1 MDVNDENQ
9 DVSTVSL
16 SKCPSRKNDPS
27 LEEIWPLESGGS
39 DVEVLDKS
47 VPEEMC
53 SEVLII
59 SSVYLDV
66 LGSFV
71 PMTTPD
77 SKPSNH
83 KSASSMP

>member
-1 MDVNDENQ
+1 MDVNDEDQ
-9 DVSTVSL
+9 DMSSISL
-16 SKCPSRKNDPS
+16 AKCPSRKNDPS
-27 LEEIWPLESGGS
+27 LEKTWRHGSGGS

-47 VPEEMC
+47 VPVKIC